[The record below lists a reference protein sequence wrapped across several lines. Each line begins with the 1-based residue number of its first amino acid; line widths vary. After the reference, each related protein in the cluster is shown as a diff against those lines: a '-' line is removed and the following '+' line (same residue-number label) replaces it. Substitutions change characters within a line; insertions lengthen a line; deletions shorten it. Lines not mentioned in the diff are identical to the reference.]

1 MKLTAE
7 FIYTV
12 YAAGSMI
19 SIGCTSS
26 AAVELSETVIA
37 FFVGIYVAPFEFIA
51 YLFVYYSVVY
61 IAEQEFFI
69 ADKLMAWIEIS

>member
-7 FIYTV
+7 FVYTV

-51 YLFVYYSVVY
+51 YLFVYY
-61 IAEQEFFI
+61 
-69 ADKLMAWIEIS
+69 